1 MIWIG
6 CQCTN
11 HACWLSDANL
21 LWNKIN
27 RAWEKLLVF
36 HIHVTETKHLILL
49 IFFIQQYKSVN
60 TMKHHLYKQQKQ
72 CIVQS
77 AWRFQITIEKVKSEL
92 SWNRSFPD
100 WFESSS
106 HFAQVQTFVLH
117 AASPTWKIPKC
128 WEWLSV
134 YYASLL
140 PYALQH
146 QMAPFQT
153 WALLVRSSS
162 RTWVAF
168 WSSSQIWKTGK
179 LFKYSRTTGLRWKLW
194 SYERGP
200 LPFKRWYHTE
210 IVGN

>member
-92 SWNRSFPD
+92 SWNRSLAD

-117 AASPTWKIPKC
+117 AASPHPLRKFLNVESDYLFITHLYYLMLCSIKRLLFRLC
-128 WEWLSV
+128 WLGLCWSGLHLVLGWHLS
-134 YYASLL
+134 
-140 PYALQH
+140 
-146 QMAPFQT
+146 
-153 WALLVRSSS
+153 
-162 RTWVAF
+162 
-168 WSSSQIWKTGK
+168 
-179 LFKYSRTTGLRWKLW
+179 
-194 SYERGP
+194 
-200 LPFKRWYHTE
+200 
-210 IVGN
+210 